1 MSAYAAA
8 RKRLV
13 VLALALV
20 HALAVLGV
28 LATLCSSSCSRDVR
42 KEGVRSIVL
51 ATTTST
57 RDSGL
62 LDELVPRFRAESG
75 VDVKVVAVGTGQ
87 ALEIGRR
94 GDADVLLV
102 HSAKAEEQFMAEGHG
117 VSRQRVMYNDF
128 VVAGPKADPA
138 HVAGTTARQAFS
150 MIAASQATFVSRGDG
165 SGTHVAEQE
174 VWHAA
179 GVSPHGDWYRSAG
192 QGMAEVLRMAE
203 QLNGYVLS
211 DRATFLAQ
219 RRQLALVVLVEK
231 DPALFNPY
239 GVIVVKTARDERARA
254 DARRFADFLLTPATQ
269 KAIAEHGVARDG
281 EPSFFLY

>member
-1 MSAYAAA
+1 MRCAATSA
-8 RKRLV
+8 RFFV
-13 VLALALV
+13 VLLAMLLALCAASCRRGSRKDGA
-20 HALAVLGV
+20 HA
-28 LATLCSSSCSRDVR
+28 
-42 KEGVRSIVL
+42 IVL

-87 ALEIGRR
+87 ALEIGRH

-117 VSRQRVMYNDF
+117 LSRQRVMYNDF
-128 VVAGPKADPA
+128 VIAGPKADPA
-138 HVAGTTARQAFS
+138 HVAGKTAREALSLIASAQAV
-150 MIAASQATFVSRGDG
+150 FVSRGDS

-174 VWHAA
+174 LWQAT
-179 GVSPHGDWYRSAG
+179 GLTPHGGWYKSAG
-192 QGMAEVLRMAE
+192 QGMAEVLRMA
-203 QLNGYVLS
+203 QQMGGYVLS

-219 RRQLALVVLVEK
+219 HRQLDLVVLVEK

-239 GVIVVKTARDERARA
+239 GVIVVKTTRDEQTRT
-254 DARRFADFLLTPATQ
+254 DARRFADFLLTPAAQ

-281 EPSFFLY
+281 EPSFFVY

>member
-1 MSAYAAA
+1 MRCTATTFA
-8 RKRLV
+8 RLLFFALS
-13 VLALALV
+13 VLMALGTV
-20 HALAVLGV
+20 
-28 LATLCSSSCSRDVR
+28 SCRRDSG
-42 KEGVRSIVL
+42 KDGAGAIVL

-62 LDELVPRFRAESG
+62 LDELLPRFRAESG

-117 VSRQRVMYNDF
+117 LSRQRVMYNDF
-128 VVAGPKADPA
+128 VIAGPGADPA
-138 HVAGTTARQAFS
+138 HVSGKTAREALS
-150 MIAASQATFVSRGDG
+150 MIAAAHVVFVSRGDS

-174 VWHAA
+174 LWRAA
-179 GVSPHGDWYRSAG
+179 GIVPHGDWYKSAG
-192 QGMAEVLRMAE
+192 QGMAEVLRMA
-203 QLNGYVLS
+203 QQVDGYVLS

-219 RRQLALVVLVEK
+219 RRQLDLVVLVEK

-239 GVIVVKTARDERARA
+239 GVIVVKTTRGEKTRA
-254 DARRFADFLLTPATQ
+254 DARRFADFLLAPATQ
-269 KAIAEHGVARDG
+269 KAIAAHGVARDG
-281 EPSFFLY
+281 EPSFFIY